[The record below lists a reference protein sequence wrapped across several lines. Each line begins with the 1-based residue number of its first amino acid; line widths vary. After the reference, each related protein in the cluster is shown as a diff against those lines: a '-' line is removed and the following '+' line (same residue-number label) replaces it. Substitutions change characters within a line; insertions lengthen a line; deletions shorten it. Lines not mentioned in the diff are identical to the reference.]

1 MIEWEKQNN
10 ITTKEKREK
19 KIRAKRKENKENITP
34 SNEVRELKKEKE
46 TRIQKDTSSRVDK
59 WIRLGSKEGW
69 LRFKTNQV
77 ILI

>member
-1 MIEWEKQNN
+1 MIKQEKQNN
-10 ITTKEKREK
+10 IIIKEKKRK
-19 KIRAKRKENKENITP
+19 KIRAKRKENKENITL
-34 SNEVRELKKEKE
+34 SNEVRESKKEKE
-46 TRIQKDTSSRVDK
+46 TRIQKDASSRVDR